1 MRLSLTGS
9 TNIGA
14 LLGLPQEIWST
25 QEPNGGHS
33 CDHVEK
39 ILSNFEASLK
49 SLQRY
54 IFLRQ
59 PMAQDIW
66 VGAIFAHHNPKLSTQ
81 KWPFF
86 TYFCGHFL
94 VNFLLFSRT
103 NFEAHFGTHFG
114 TRTPQKK
121 ARWPHKTHQ
130 EIHRQKNMHWQKP
143 SKTHSIWCF
152 FEPECLL
159 NTTTESQRKLVRKT
173 PRPQN
178 PKKRDRKSTPKNTQ
192 SWFTFETHSDPQ
204 MDPKKHQKNN
214 KN

>member
-39 ILSNFEASLK
+39 ILSNFEAILK

-59 PMAQDIW
+59 PTAQDIW

-130 EIHRQKNMHWQKP
+130 KIHRQKTCIFKNHQKP
-143 SKTHSIWCF
+143 TAF
-152 FEPECLL
+152 DVFL
-159 NTTTESQRKLVRKT
+159 NPNAS
-173 PRPQN
+173 
-178 PKKRDRKSTPKNTQ
+178 
-192 SWFTFETHSDPQ
+192 
-204 MDPKKHQKNN
+204 
-214 KN
+214 